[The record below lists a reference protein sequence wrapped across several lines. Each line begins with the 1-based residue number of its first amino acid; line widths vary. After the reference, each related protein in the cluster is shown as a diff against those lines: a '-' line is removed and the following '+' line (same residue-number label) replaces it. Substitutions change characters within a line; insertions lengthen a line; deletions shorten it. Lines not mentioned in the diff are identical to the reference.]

1 VGAGVPYVL
10 IICVAAVICLVP
22 LAVYLRFVAALG
34 QRQRATVISGVLDFA
49 GLVAG
54 LSGFLIFG
62 GVLLLALL
70 QSRFRAGMQGG
81 FAALRAGW
89 EQQAT
94 TWSVLAG
101 LYILA
106 VVAWLSLVSLSRRRS
121 WVIYN
126 VVPAAVEEC
135 ISQVFSQLGV
145 VAQRRGNVWYREQEA
160 LCEIEGFGRG
170 HTVTLWWLHPDRT
183 LYEEMDRILRNR
195 ASKLD
200 IPAENGASL
209 WLRVAS
215 SGLGVFAM
223 TCLGLLT
230 YALFWT

>member
-1 VGAGVPYVL
+1 MGVPYVL
-10 IICVAAVICLVP
+10 IICVAGVICLVP

-34 QRQRATVISGVLDFA
+34 QRQRATVISGAWDFA
-49 GLVAG
+49 GLAMG

-70 QSRFRAGMQGG
+70 QSYFRAGMHGG

-106 VVAWLSLVSLSRRRS
+106 VVGWLGLVSSSRRRS

-126 VVPAAVEEC
+126 VVPEAVEEC
-135 ISQVFSQLGV
+135 LSEALSQLGV
-145 VAQRRGNVWYREQEA
+145 VAQRRGNVWYRNHEA
-160 LCEIEGFGRG
+160 LCEIEGFWRG
-170 HTVTLWWLHPDRT
+170 HTVTLRWLHPDRM
-183 LYEEMDRILRNR
+183 LYEELDRILRNR
-195 ASKLD
+195 ASQLD
-200 IPAENGASL
+200 VPAENGASL
-209 WLRVAS
+209 WLRTAS
-215 SGLGVFAM
+215 NGMGVFAM

-230 YALFWT
+230 YALFWA

>member
-1 VGAGVPYVL
+1 MGVPYVL
-10 IICVAAVICLVP
+10 LICVAAIICLVP

-34 QRQRATVISGVLDFA
+34 QRQRATVISGVWDFA
-49 GLVAG
+49 GLAAG

-106 VVAWLSLVSLSRRRS
+106 VVAWFSLVSLSRRRS

-135 ISQVFSQLGV
+135 VSQALSQLGV
-145 VAQRRGNVWYREQEA
+145 VAQRRGNVWYRDQEA
-160 LCEIEGFGRG
+160 LCEMEGFGRG
-170 HTVTLWWLHPDRT
+170 YTVTLWWLHPDRT
-183 LYEEMDRILRNR
+183 FYEEMDRILRNR

-200 IPAENGASL
+200 TPAENEASL
-209 WLRVAS
+209 WLRITS
-215 SGLGVFAM
+215 LGLGVSAM

>member
-1 VGAGVPYVL
+1 MGVPYVL
-10 IICVAAVICLVP
+10 LICVAAIICLVP

-34 QRQRATVISGVLDFA
+34 QRQRATVISGVWDFA
-49 GLVAG
+49 GLAAG

-106 VVAWLSLVSLSRRRS
+106 VVAWFSLVSLSRRRS

-135 ISQVFSQLGV
+135 VSQALSQLGV
-145 VAQRRGNVWYREQEA
+145 VAQRRGNVWYRDQEA
-160 LCEIEGFGRG
+160 LCEMEGFGRG
-170 HTVTLWWLHPDRT
+170 YTVTLWWLHPDRT

-200 IPAENGASL
+200 TPAENEASL
-209 WLRVAS
+209 WLRITS
-215 SGLGVFAM
+215 LGLGVSAM